1 MEVKRPKVDFLS
13 KHCDNN
19 FYFPLA
25 EDNDTEVSS
34 VAPPTPREAPPTST
48 APTNQADTKNNHVTS
63 ANDRSDSA
71 GTNVIVNNVSSAV

>member
-1 MEVKRPKVDFLS
+1 MKSPKRIFLS

-34 VAPPTPREAPPTST
+34 VAPPTPREAPPSST
-48 APTNQADTKNNHVTS
+48 APTEQADAKTDHVTS
-63 ANDRSDSA
+63 TVDQPDSA
-71 GTNVIVNNVSSAV
+71 NNDVIAVKNVSSAV